1 MSVSII
7 IPCYNEN
14 SRILGSLQKL
24 GRFCEERLRE
34 YEIIVVDDGST
45 DGSWETVRGL
55 RTLPIRSIR
64 FAKNRGKGA
73 AVRAGMLEAEGTYR
87 FFTDADLPYHLSA
100 FSSAM
105 GMFESTGC
113 DLVLGSR
120 YLPGSEDRAGTNV
133 VRKTASR
140 IFSFL
145 AGRMFGIDIRDSQ
158 CGFKGFTARAAE
170 ALFSR
175 CFTSGFAFDV
185 EILSLAKNLGLK
197 ICRTPVIL
205 VDNDQSSIRLP
216 GDGIAML
223 WQLLLMKIRIA
234 HKAKED
240 YSPQR
245 RRERRVNSFFI

>member
-14 SRILGSLQKL
+14 SRIAGSLQKL
-24 GRFCEERLRE
+24 GQFCEEQLKE
-34 YEIIVVDDGST
+34 YEIILVDDGST
-45 DGSWETVRGL
+45 DGTWETVRAFKL
-55 RTLPIRSIR
+55 FPVRSIR
-64 FAKNRGKGA
+64 FDRNRGKGA
-73 AVRAGMLEAEGTYR
+73 AVKAGMLEAKGTYR

-105 GMFESTGC
+105 EMFESTGC

-133 VRKTASR
+133 VRKMASR
-140 IFSFL
+140 IFSSL

-158 CGFKGFTARAAE
+158 CGFKGFTDRAAE

-216 GDGIAML
+216 RDGIAML
-223 WQLLLMKIRIA
+223 WQLMKIRIRQKTII
-234 HKAKED
+234 H
-240 YSPQR
+240 R
-245 RRERRVNSFFI
+245 RGAESAE